1 MPADTMAKPT
11 EPEDPPPF
19 LRSWR
24 NIYALVF
31 WELCLTVVFLY
42 ALTRWAS

>member
-1 MPADTMAKPT
+1 MT
-11 EPEDPPPF
+11 EPAAPEEPPPF

-31 WELCLTVVFLY
+31 GELCLIVALLY
-42 ALTRWAS
+42 MLARWAS